1 MRKKQWQ
8 VDVRQLVIM
17 LFGTFLLAFTYFHI
31 NFQNG
36 LSEGGF
42 VGLALIG
49 KYLFDLPPALTSVLL
64 DVPILILALFLKGRK
79 FIINTLIASM
89 AFSVFYDLCERFS
102 PLTVNLHNNLPLAAL
117 ISGLLTGIGAGLVL
131 RVGGATGGDDI
142 LSTLISGWTRI
153 KIGTVFIIMDALVLM
168 VSLFFLPFKETMFT
182 IVAVLI
188 SGKMITWTVQ
198 YGRRD
203 IAPVH
208 APRHVSYG
216 INKKTA

>member
-1 MRKKQWQ
+1 MRKKEWI
-8 VDVRQLVIM
+8 VDFKPLVVM
-17 LFGTFLLAFTYFHI
+17 LFGTFLLAFTYYHI

-49 KYLFDLPPALTSVLL
+49 KYLFDWPPALTSVLL
-64 DVPILILALFLKGRK
+64 DVPILILAIFLKGRK

-102 PLTVNLHNNLPLAAL
+102 PLTVNLHHDLPLAAL
-117 ISGLLTGIGAGLVL
+117 ISGVLTGIGAGLVL
-131 RVGGATGGDDI
+131 RTGGATGGDDI
-142 LSTLISGWTRI
+142 LSTLISGWSGI

-182 IVAVLI
+182 IAAVLI

-198 YGRRD
+198 YRRRD
-203 IAPVH
+203 IAPVP
-208 APRHVSYG
+208 APRHVSFG
-216 INKKTA
+216 MKKKTA